1 MELTLDRNNWGPNA
15 WSFIHYVALGYPTNP
30 TDNDKEN
37 YKTFYYSLQNTL
49 PCQKCA
55 VNYQR
60 HLKDIPIDSALDG
73 PQELFKWTIDIHN
86 EVNKELGKRKYSYE
100 EVSDKYKEKESAS
113 SIPIIPSC
121 IAIILLLIFVGI
133 FLFNRYQ

>member
-1 MELTLDRNNWGPNA
+1 MELTPDRNNWGPNA

-55 VNYQR
+55 ANYQR
-60 HLKDIPIDSALDG
+60 HLKDIPIDSALEG

-100 EVSDKYKEKESAS
+100 EVSDKYKEKESP

-121 IAIILLLIFVGI
+121 IAIILLLIFIGI
-133 FLFNRYQ
+133 FLFNRFK